1 MNPAPIDPKIGAL
14 TQGETPRGSSAS
26 GASSGG
32 ALFQAL
38 LDRLAD
44 STQRLE
50 AREESVTDASSLA
63 GAVEDA
69 RATLGDALSLK
80 EQLLEAYRQRR
91 AQSA

>member
-1 MNPAPIDPKIGAL
+1 MNPAPIDPKIGAVAH
-14 TQGETPRGSSAS
+14 GDSPRAAATDSAS
-26 GASSGG
+26 AGG
-32 ALFQAL
+32 AVFQAL
-38 LDRLAD
+38 LERLAN

-69 RATLGDALSLK
+69 RQTLGDALSLK

-91 AQSA
+91 TQSA

>member
-1 MNPAPIDPKIGAL
+1 MNPAPIDPKVGAVA
-14 TQGETPRGSSAS
+14 QGDGPRGSSAS
-26 GASSGG
+26 GASANG
-32 ALFQAL
+32 AVFQAL
-38 LDRLAD
+38 LERLAS

-50 AREESVTDASSLA
+50 AREESVTDATSLA

-69 RATLGDALSLK
+69 RQTLGDALSLK